1 MTRPSRGSRSP
12 GGHCAL
18 AENHVPRA
26 LLGQAEG
33 GRSLTLDEIA
43 DQIAERLGVER
54 KEAADGKVRLEG
66 RQANLWVMPF
76 FGGWQIDVELPGKP
90 RYQFFEEDVRM
101 LVQRIE
107 GRLRA
112 YVREQE
118 EEAVRQQQQ
127 KRRPGR

>member
-1 MTRPSRGSRSP
+1 M
-12 GGHCAL
+12 
-18 AENHVPRA
+18 
-26 LLGQAEG
+26 
-33 GRSLTLDEIA
+33 TLDEIA